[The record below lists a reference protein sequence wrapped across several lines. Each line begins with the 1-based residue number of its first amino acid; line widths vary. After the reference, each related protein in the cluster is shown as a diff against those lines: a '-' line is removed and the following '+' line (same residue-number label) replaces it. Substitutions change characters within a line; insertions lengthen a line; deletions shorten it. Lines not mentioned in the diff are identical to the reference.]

1 MLSAI
6 LGIFDRPSVNEKD
19 KKQNPKDYK
28 KKEEIKPKRQ
38 VENPIEMLIKGNNM
52 RSEQEEENKT
62 FEYLP
67 SSNEPSN
74 LELIRKSRNKNEESG
89 NLKQLASIDSDFN
102 FLSQ

>member
-52 RSEQEEENKT
+52 RSEQE
-62 FEYLP
+62 
-67 SSNEPSN
+67 
-74 LELIRKSRNKNEESG
+74 
-89 NLKQLASIDSDFN
+89 
-102 FLSQ
+102 